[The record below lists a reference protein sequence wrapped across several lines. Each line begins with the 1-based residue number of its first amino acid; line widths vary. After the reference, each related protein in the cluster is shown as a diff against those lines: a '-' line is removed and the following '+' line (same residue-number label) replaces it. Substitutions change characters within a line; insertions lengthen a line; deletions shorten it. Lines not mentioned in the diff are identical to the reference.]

1 MEKRAQLQERNALRA
16 FMVHSAMY
24 VLLSFDS
31 CLESHIMACDRKTL
45 WVFLYYSEICHSGS
59 MDLSTMNQL

>member
-31 CLESHIMACDRKTL
+31 CSESHIMACDRKTL
-45 WVFLYYSEICHSGS
+45 
-59 MDLSTMNQL
+59 